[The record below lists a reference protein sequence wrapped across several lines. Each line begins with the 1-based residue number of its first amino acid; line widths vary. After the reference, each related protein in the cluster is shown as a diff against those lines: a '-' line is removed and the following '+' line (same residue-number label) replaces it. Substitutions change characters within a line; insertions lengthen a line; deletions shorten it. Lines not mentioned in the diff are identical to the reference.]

1 MQKRTQEELDWL
13 FLMIC
18 ATDIGP
24 QALQK
29 LMDEFGSPSDIVNA
43 GRRAVEPIVG
53 EQTSRNLFSDRYRAI
68 FDATC
73 HWLETTPKTDVV
85 TWSDSDYPQELL
97 RAGKAPS
104 VLWIRGRR
112 ELLSSLKV
120 FVTGTDCPDA
130 EGLQNAFEFA
140 RALAQKNC
148 AVVSGLNLGVETE
161 AIKGALA
168 AGSNAVVIQA
178 TGADRL
184 YPRQNRDLFVET
196 ADKGLI
202 VSALPL
208 ATVFDEAL
216 RSGQLELMAALASKT
231 LFVQAQSGCRA
242 LAAAKTAAE
251 LGRDVYAIPG
261 SIHSPLYKG
270 NLHLLKQGAQL
281 VESVSDILS
290 A

>member
-1 MQKRTQEELDWL
+1 MKKRTQEELDWL

-29 LMDEFGSPSDIVNA
+29 LMDEFGSPGDILNA
-43 GRRAVEPIVG
+43 GRRAVVPVVG
-53 EQTSRNLFSDRYRAI
+53 EETSKNLFSDRCRAI

-73 HWLETTPKTDVV
+73 HWLETTPAADVV

-97 RAGKAPS
+97 RAGKAPA

-112 ELLSSLKV
+112 ELLSRSKV
-120 FVTGTDCPDA
+120 FVTGTESPDA
-130 EGLQNAFEFA
+130 EGIQNAFEFA
-140 RALAQKNC
+140 RALAQKHC
-148 AVVSGLNLGVETE
+148 AVVSGLTFGIETE

-168 AGSNAVVIQA
+168 GGASAVVVQS

-184 YPRQNRDLFVET
+184 YPRENRDLFVAT
-196 ADKGLI
+196 ADRGLI
-202 VSALPL
+202 ISALPL
-208 ATVFDEAL
+208 TTVFDEAF
-216 RSGQLELMAALASKT
+216 RVGQLELMATLAAKT
-231 LFVQAQSGCRA
+231 LFVQAQYGCRA

-251 LGRDVYAIPG
+251 LGRDVYAVPG

-270 NLHLLKQGAQL
+270 NLYLLKQGAQL
-281 VESVSDILS
+281 VESVSDILTE
-290 A
+290 